1 MYDLINQIIAHTYSS
16 GDTMQQYI
24 IYTCCALIIIL
35 TAVFI
40 DMVIRILFRFTG
52 LK

>member
-1 MYDLINQIIAHTYSS
+1 MYDIISQIINHAYAQ
-16 GDTMQQYI
+16 GDNMQQYI
-24 IYTCCALIIIL
+24 IYTCCALIIVL

-52 LK
+52 IK

>member
-1 MYDLINQIIAHTYSS
+1 MYDIIYQIINHAYVT
-16 GDTMQQYI
+16 GDSMQQYI

-40 DMVIRILFRFTG
+40 DMVVRILFRFSG
-52 LK
+52 MK